1 MSECI
6 SFDVVGNVVKRRDGF
21 NPVRG
26 ERNYTRLR
34 FYFKPGYGWDNCEFL
49 TCSFFVSADQMTKSV
64 PVSFDS
70 ETGYADFTI
79 PGEYQTFSGRLFV
92 AVQGTYEEN
101 GETVTVSSNIACV
114 DVSKGLLVEE
124 GAAQGLYERLMVLL
138 NTFKVNVND
147 ALDELENNKEDKIN
161 KALVI
166 DSQSPT
172 DGDEQYPT
180 VNAVRS
186 YTDLRNNDL
195 KDYVDEELD
204 AIDEAKADK
213 TEVETVTDRVR
224 SLITIIAGKAD
235 KSDTYTIQGTNT
247 AIANAV
253 AGLVSESSLPLM
265 STLRASTDLNSE
277 QINSIC
283 TVMPDTANR
292 PNGVI
297 GICLTLGT
305 TVSGGVK
312 AQLILSTASKIFL
325 RYKAGN
331 GANYTDW
338 TEISS
343 VEGTNTAIANAV
355 AGLVSE
361 SSLPL
366 MSTLRAST
374 DLDSE
379 QVNSI
384 CTVLS
389 TTANRP
395 TGVMG
400 ICLTLGTTR
409 GGGVIA
415 QLILSTTSKI
425 YLRYKAGNGAVY
437 GAWTECA
444 SVQEL
449 EQLREELVNEGTNLL
464 YLPDGTFNQAGAGS
478 ITAVVK
484 DQVITLSGTAGS
496 AAAFVNIPVSVN
508 MGAGTYTLKRF
519 LDDANFAVLLTKDT
533 STDVT
538 SRIATVS
545 KGNATQ
551 PNYNTVT
558 LSTSATAKYIRIYV
572 LAGTSVDA
580 EFQLQLKK
588 SSTVPNAWESPVL
601 LKEFLMPGLPL
612 MSTLKISTDLDSEQV
627 NSICTVRDYT
637 ANRPTGV
644 VGICLTLGTTRAGGI
659 IAQLVLS
666 ATPKIYLRYK
676 AGNGAVYTEWS
687 EISSVEGTNTAIAN
701 AVAGLVSESSLPLMS
716 TLGKSTDLNNEQINS
731 ICTVMS
737 DTANRPTGVMGICL
751 TLGTTRGGGVIA
763 QLILSTTSKIYL
775 RYKAGNG
782 AVYGAWKECA
792 SAQELEQLRE
802 KLEQFREE
810 LVNEGTNL
818 LYLPDGTFEQSSTG
832 NIKAVIKDQV
842 ITLSGTANGS
852 TGAFVNIPISVN
864 MEAETYTLKR
874 FLDDAKFAVMLTK
887 DTSSTGISTV
897 SAGDATK
904 PNYNT
909 VTLSATVTAKY
920 IRIYVPPTLA
930 AGTSVAAKFQLQLK
944 KSSTVPNAWESPVLL
959 KKFLMPG
966 LPLMST
972 LGKSTDL
979 NNEQINSICT
989 VMSDTANRPTGVIG
1003 ICLTLGTTVSGG
1015 VKAQLILS
1023 TASKIFLR
1031 YKAGNGAIYT
1041 DWSEI
1046 GAGQGSQPEVK
1057 VPPAIDAFGIF
1068 DTVGFIG
1075 DSLGSGW
1082 ADANGELTKDDP
1094 TLNKNDY
1101 DVSWLQF
1108 MCRRTGRTG
1117 YNFSYGGA
1125 TTTSWLTNQKGAA
1138 LLQTAGYKC
1147 QAYIIGLGVNDS
1159 RIDST
1164 IDPPASPVSPEAFS
1178 ANYANII
1185 NTIRSVSEKAPIFCI
1200 KIPKDDI
1207 GAYANVS
1214 AYNTAISDIVSNN
1227 AGNSVYL
1234 IEPEVAKINSLF
1246 SQYKDIYHYS
1256 ALGYAR
1262 IAEYMLELLNACVE
1276 ENKGDFVQL
1285 NLLESDPKEY
1295 YTKAEVDALI
1305 ESLRNEL
1312 SNS

>member
-1 MSECI
+1 MITANFSGLPSGEVLRLSDKLWQYDTGQQLKI
-6 SFDVVGNVVKRRDGF
+6 QGLSGIDENTEVHFALKYTNRAIVKTGEFNSGNSTLTVDIP
-21 NPVRG
+21 N
-26 ERNYTRLR
+26 L
-34 FYFKPGYGWDNCEFL
+34 FL
-49 TCSFFVSADQMTKSV
+49 A
-64 PVSFDS
+64 
-70 ETGYADFTI
+70 YADGV
-79 PGEYQTFSGRLFV
+79 PG
-92 AVQGTYEEN
+92 
-101 GETVTVSSNIACV
+101 
-114 DVSKGLLVEE
+114 
-124 GAAQGLYERLMVLL
+124 
-138 NTFKVNVND
+138 KVWVH
-147 ALDELENNKEDKIN
+147 
-161 KALVI
+161 
-166 DSQSPT
+166 
-172 DGDEQYPT
+172 
-180 VNAVRS
+180 
-186 YTDLRNNDL
+186 LRNNETSAHTIREIQIPVEPRKKPDGYISPEDPSDRSFIETIVDEHITAYDAVL
-195 KDYVDEELD
+195 KDYVDGELD

-213 TEVETVTDRVR
+213 TEVATVAERVM
-224 SLITIIAGKAD
+224 SLIPVIAGKAD
-235 KSDTYTIQGTNT
+235 KSDTYTIQGTDT

-253 AGLVSESSLPLM
+253 TGLVSENSLPLV
-265 STLRASTDLNSE
+265 SVKRTSTDLNS
-277 QINSIC
+277 
-283 TVMPDTANR
+283 
-292 PNGVI
+292 
-297 GICLTLGT
+297 
-305 TVSGGVK
+305 
-312 AQLILSTASKIFL
+312 
-325 RYKAGN
+325 
-331 GANYTDW
+331 
-338 TEISS
+338 
-343 VEGTNTAIANAV
+343 
-355 AGLVSE
+355 
-361 SSLPL
+361 
-366 MSTLRAST
+366 
-374 DLDSE
+374 
-379 QVNSI
+379 
-384 CTVLS
+384 
-389 TTANRP
+389 
-395 TGVMG
+395 
-400 ICLTLGTTR
+400 
-409 GGGVIA
+409 
-415 QLILSTTSKI
+415 
-425 YLRYKAGNGAVY
+425 
-437 GAWTECA
+437 
-444 SVQEL
+444 
-449 EQLREELVNEGTNLL
+449 
-464 YLPDGTFNQAGAGS
+464 
-478 ITAVVK
+478 
-484 DQVITLSGTAGS
+484 
-496 AAAFVNIPVSVN
+496 
-508 MGAGTYTLKRF
+508 
-519 LDDANFAVLLTKDT
+519 
-533 STDVT
+533 
-538 SRIATVS
+538 
-545 KGNATQ
+545 
-551 PNYNTVT
+551 
-558 LSTSATAKYIRIYV
+558 
-572 LAGTSVDA
+572 
-580 EFQLQLKK
+580 
-588 SSTVPNAWESPVL
+588 
-601 LKEFLMPGLPL
+601 
-612 MSTLKISTDLDSEQV
+612 
-627 NSICTVRDYT
+627 
-637 ANRPTGV
+637 
-644 VGICLTLGTTRAGGI
+644 
-659 IAQLVLS
+659 
-666 ATPKIYLRYK
+666 
-676 AGNGAVYTEWS
+676 
-687 EISSVEGTNTAIAN
+687 
-701 AVAGLVSESSLPLMS
+701 
-716 TLGKSTDLNNEQINS
+716 EQINS

-751 TLGTTRGGGVIA
+751 TLGTTRDGGVIA

-792 SAQELEQLRE
+792 SAQELAQLRDE
-802 KLEQFREE
+802 SAQELEQFREE

-959 KKFLMPG
+959 KNFLMPG

-989 VMSDTANRPTGVIG
+989 VMSDTANRPDGVIG

-1031 YKAGNGAIYT
+1031 YKAGNGAVYT
-1041 DWSEI
+1041 GWSEI

-1101 DVSWLQF
+1101 DVSWIQF
-1108 MCRRTGRTG
+1108 LCRKTGRTG

-1125 TTTSWLTNQKGAA
+1125 TTNTWFNNSRGAA
-1138 LLQTAGYKC
+1138 LLRTDGYKC

-1214 AYNTAISDIVSNN
+1214 AYNTAISNIVSNN

-1246 SQYKDIYHYS
+1246 NQYKDIYHYS